1 MKKVGIIGAGTMGST
16 IAVAVSLS
24 GYKVTVFDVSDQ
36 VLNASNERITRII
49 SKGVE
54 KGKLEENRAN
64 WALAS
69 MSFSSDLELV
79 SDIELI
85 IEAIPE
91 SLELKKKVIGQIIN
105 SAAND
110 VIIAS
115 NTSSLSIAELA
126 SSVKRPD
133 RFIGMHFFNPANIMP
148 LVELVY
154 IEETSLEVKN
164 KAYEFVT
171 SLGKTAV
178 ESRDLP
184 GFIVNRVARPF
195 YGEALRLLGE
205 NAADVSTIDQLMRSI
220 GFPMGPFELIDLV
233 GCDVNLSVSK
243 SIYNAFFQDPRYRPH
258 PIQERMVK
266 SGRLGRKSG
275 RGFYDYN

>member
-1 MKKVGIIGAGTMGST
+1 MTKVGIIGAVTMGST

-24 GYKVTVFDVSDQ
+24 SYEVTVFDVSDQ
-36 VLNASNERITRII
+36 VLNVSNKRITRII
-49 SKGVE
+49 NKGVE
-54 KGKLEENRAN
+54 KGKVEEKRAN

-69 MSFSSDLELV
+69 MSFSNDLELV
-79 SDIELI
+79 SELELI

-105 SAAND
+105 STADD

-115 NTSSLSIAELA
+115 NTSSLSIGELA
-126 SSVKRPD
+126 SSVRRPD
-133 RFIGMHFFNPANIMP
+133 RFVGMHFFNPANIMP

-154 IEETSLEVKN
+154 IEETSIEVKKKVN
-164 KAYEFVT
+164 EFVT

-178 ESRDLP
+178 ESKDLP

-195 YGEALRLLGE
+195 YGEALKLLGE
-205 NAADVSTIDQLMRSI
+205 NVADVSTIDQLMRSI

-243 SIYNAFFQDPRYRPH
+243 SIYNAYFQDPRYRPH

>member
-16 IAVAVSLS
+16 IAVAVSLG

-36 VLNASNERITRII
+36 VLNASNKRITRII
-49 SKGVE
+49 NKGVE
-54 KGKLEENRAN
+54 KGKLEDKGAN
-64 WALAS
+64 WALTS
-69 MSFSSDLELV
+69 MSFSNDLELV
-79 SDIELI
+79 SELELI

-105 SAAND
+105 SAADN

-126 SSVKRPD
+126 SSIKRPD
-133 RFIGMHFFNPANIMP
+133 RFVGMHFFNPANIMP
-148 LVELVY
+148 LVELVF

-164 KAYEFVT
+164 NVDEFVT

-178 ESRDLP
+178 ESKDLP

-195 YGEALRLLGE
+195 YGEALKLLGE
-205 NAADVSTIDQLMRSI
+205 NTADVSTIDQLMRSI

-243 SIYNAFFQDPRYRPH
+243 SIYNAYFQDPRYRPH

>member
-16 IAVAVSLS
+16 IALAAALS
-24 GYKVTVFDVSDQ
+24 GFRVCVYDVSDAIL
-36 VLNASNERITRII
+36 VDSKKRI
-49 SKGVE
+49 SKIINSSIE
-54 KGKLEENRAN
+54 KKKIENSAAKAAEANLSFADDLEEI
-64 WALAS
+64 S
-69 MSFSSDLELV
+69 MAA
-79 SDIELI
+79 LI

-91 SLELKKKVIGQIIN
+91 SLELKKKVISQVVSLLTVEAI
-105 SAAND
+105 
-110 VIIAS
+110 VAS

-126 SSVKRPD
+126 NASKIPD

-148 LVELVY
+148 LVELVFTDD
-154 IEETSLEVKN
+154 TSLETKRITS
-164 KAYEFVT
+164 EFVT

-178 ESRDLP
+178 ESKDSP

-205 NAADVSTIDQLMRSI
+205 NSVDVATIDQLMRSV

-233 GCDVNLSVSK
+233 GCDVNLEVSK
-243 SIYNAFFQDPRYRPH
+243 SIYNAYFQDPRYRPH

-266 SGRLGRKSG
+266 AGRLGRKSG